1 MNLTLKLLKVL
12 KKEEYSK
19 LFYLRIRFA
28 TLFRT
33 TRKKQKK
40 FIDVPGDID
49 ENESIFSKSNSQA
62 YPQDINNIMIESLEL
77 MKEQNQNINELKQR
91 IQFLENESAKIVPLL
106 EKQNKNIENEK
117 LKSIKRTE
125 LIEELS
131 NTPLIQVNKKQDILN
146 KLKDLS

>member
-1 MNLTLKLLKVL
+1 MQHYLELLEKN
-12 KKEEYSK
+12 K
-19 LFYLRIRFA
+19 
-28 TLFRT
+28 
-33 TRKKQKK
+33 KK